1 MLEELRGRFNA
12 IRDRRDDVTLRIHR
26 ALSWAEKGLEA
37 SEDQDAACIFYWI
50 AFNAMYARKTE
61 EYSER
66 QEQNDFQ
73 QFLRRVGNLDSKRE
87 VTGVLR
93 DCWEDAK
100 HGLIDNRYVYKGFWT
115 VGGAGAGDPRWKKG
129 FDEEIKQVEAGVRND
144 DYLPGLRVLFDRLY
158 VLRNQLQH
166 GAATP
171 GSSVNR
177 QQVEAGA
184 AVMARLI
191 PTFIGVIIDNPNA
204 DWGRPYF
211 PPVFDA
217 YAIDMPPSM

>member
-1 MLEELRGRFNA
+1 MFDDLWERFNNMSSQEG
-12 IRDRRDDVTLRIHR
+12 DTPLRIYR
-26 ALSWAEKGLEA
+26 ALKWAERGHAAKEA
-37 SEDQDAACIFYWI
+37 GDPDSACIFLWI

-73 QFLRRVGNLDSKRE
+73 RFLRQVGNLDSERE
-87 VTGVLR
+87 VTGALR

-100 HGLIDNRYVYKGFWT
+100 LGLIDNRYVYKGFWT
-115 VGGAGAGDPRWKKG
+115 VGGAGAGDPRWKET
-129 FDEEIKQVEAGVRND
+129 FDKEIQQIEAGVRRG
-144 DYLPGLRVLFDRLY
+144 DYLPGLRALFDRLY

-177 QQVEAGA
+177 RQVEAGA
-184 AVMARLI
+184 AVMAQIIPKLI
-191 PTFIGVIIDNPNA
+191 EVIIDNPDA
-204 DWGRPYF
+204 DWGVPYY
-211 PPVFDA
+211 PV
-217 YAIDMPPSM
+217 IKEP